1 MKRESLLL
9 KYGAGIIMGII
20 LNVVPMY
27 FVQYVLKL
35 PFFMDTIGS
44 IAVAFALGGIP
55 AIICAVLTEFVL
67 FFIEQ
72 YISWIVMLY
81 GLTVWTSIGIVV
93 IIKKSI
99 VRSESISSVIIYL
112 FITSILM
119 AIAVSVTGGIVNTFD
134 DLYQTARGITGDFN
148 SATSFF
154 RADLMNR
161 GFGLLGTNIFARIP
175 SNLIER
181 PVTTFAAYGLAYLYQ
196 RKCGD

>member
-1 MKRESLLL
+1 
-9 KYGAGIIMGII
+9 MGII
-20 LNVVPMY
+20 LNVVPMH

-72 YISWIVMLY
+72 YISWIVMFY
-81 GLTVWTSIGIVV
+81 GLTVWASIGIVV

>member
-1 MKRESLLL
+1 
-9 KYGAGIIMGII
+9 
-20 LNVVPMY
+20 
-27 FVQYVLKL
+27 
-35 PFFMDTIGS
+35 
-44 IAVAFALGGIP
+44 
-55 AIICAVLTEFVL
+55 
-67 FFIEQ
+67 
-72 YISWIVMLY
+72 
-81 GLTVWTSIGIVV
+81 
-93 IIKKSI
+93 
-99 VRSESISSVIIYL
+99 
-112 FITSILM
+112 M

>member
-1 MKRESLLL
+1 
-9 KYGAGIIMGII
+9 MGII

-81 GLTVWTSIGIVV
+81 GLTVWASIGIVV

-154 RADLMNR
+154 RTDLMNR

-181 PVTTFAAYGLAYLYQ
+181 PVTTFAAYGLSYLYQ